1 MIPLYSTKDVS
12 SSEKKILWTK
22 VLILDEQETFRHT
35 SGIYQKNITR
45 KALKPDTITL
55 QVPVIRFQL

>member
-1 MIPLYSTKDVS
+1 MIPLYSTKVVS
-12 SSEKKILWTK
+12 SSEKIYWTK
-22 VLILDEQETFRHT
+22 VFILNEQETFRHT

-55 QVPVIRFQL
+55 QVHVIQFQL